1 MSLLLEP
8 FSYEY
13 MVKAIWV
20 SALVGGTCAFLSS
33 YLVLKGWSLI
43 GDALAHAIVPGVAL
57 SYLLNLPYAIGA
69 FFAGIL
75 AAFSMAIVKHKTKLR
90 EDAVI
95 GLIFTT
101 FFAVGLLLV
110 SINPT
115 AVNIQAIILGNI
127 LAISDQDILQV
138 IIISLIC
145 LGALLLKWKDLMA
158 VFFDENH
165 AKSIGLPATGLK
177 IFFFIL
183 LSASTVAALQTVG
196 ACLVIAMV
204 VTPGATAYL
213 LTDRFGKLII
223 ISILIGS
230 ITSGG
235 GAYLSYFLDAN
246 PGGLIVTLQT
256 LVFLFTF
263 VFAPKHGLLNSKRQ
277 VKRQTLKEENA

>member
-158 VFFDENH
+158 VFF
-165 AKSIGLPATGLK
+165 LK
-177 IFFFIL
+177 ML
-183 LSASTVAALQTVG
+183 L
-196 ACLVIAMV
+196 
-204 VTPGATAYL
+204 L
-213 LTDRFGKLII
+213 LRTQI
-223 ISILIGS
+223 
-230 ITSGG
+230 
-235 GAYLSYFLDAN
+235 
-246 PGGLIVTLQT
+246 
-256 LVFLFTF
+256 
-263 VFAPKHGLLNSKRQ
+263 
-277 VKRQTLKEENA
+277 